1 MQEGRVVPDSVMARL
16 EKRAEEA
23 KKRIAQRKQLEAEL
37 VPADSS
43 PANKKTASSKRYA
56 KSGLTSQQVV
66 ERASCEV
73 YKNEQLGLFDA
84 LPIAQRDA
92 IPTLLTRIPVFMPIT
107 KAKQKQLLD
116 EDNALPFETPFGK
129 GKRYGANLSVFDE
142 DVLYALARLSNK
154 KLIGPHESMPI
165 QVSRIYKANE
175 KGSVN
180 VDTVVCT
187 VTDILDCLG
196 LSKGGKMRKDIVDSL
211 ERLAATTLVLTLKK
225 EDRYLGKCE
234 IGKPIKLVDIEW
246 QLYSTDGI
254 IYAQFSPI
262 VTYWLESEFTYYDW
276 ETRKQLKN
284 RLAKALH
291 RFLSSQPKE
300 FFKLNKLEDIAASV
314 GHHGRKCDLKRTFV
328 RALDEL
334 KSVGFLIDY
343 VIEGTGKA
351 TPFRLYATRR

>member
-1 MQEGRVVPDSVMARL
+1 MSNQAMARI
-16 EKRAEEA
+16 EKRAAEA
-23 KKRIAQRKQLEAEL
+23 QERLKKGRVLETEL
-37 VPADSS
+37 LPVGLGTEPPEKKIRASNGLSS
-43 PANKKTASSKRYA
+43 D
-56 KSGLTSQQVV
+56 QVV
-66 ERASCEV
+66 TRASGEV

-84 LPIAQRDA
+84 IPLSQREI
-92 IPTLLTRIPVFMPIT
+92 IPTLLTRIPVFMPIS
-107 KAKQKQLLD
+107 KAKQKKLLD
-116 EDNALPFETPFGK
+116 DDNALPFETPFGK

-142 DVLYALARLSNK
+142 DVMYALSRLSNK
-154 KLIGPHESMPI
+154 KLIGPHENMPI
-165 QVSRIYKANE
+165 MVPRTYKANE

-187 VTDILDCLG
+187 VTDILGKLG

-211 ERLAATTLVLTLKK
+211 ERLTSTTLILTLNK

-246 QLYSTDGI
+246 QMYSTNGI

-276 ETRKQLKN
+276 ETRKRLKN

-291 RFLSSQPKE
+291 RYMSSQPKE
-300 FFKLNKLEDIAASV
+300 FFKLNKLEDIAVSI
-314 GHHGRKCDLKRTFV
+314 GYHGRKCDLRSTFE

-334 KSVGFLIDY
+334 KEVGFLIDY
-343 VIEGTGKA
+343 NIEGTGKA
-351 TPFRLYATRR
+351 TPFRLYATRN

>member
-1 MQEGRVVPDSVMARL
+1 MPTKAMERVL
-16 EKRAEEA
+16 KRG
-23 KKRIAQRKQLEAEL
+23 KEAEQRIKERGL
-37 VPADSS
+37 LEQEVHQSVPE
-43 PANKKTASSKRYA
+43 PKKEARTRN
-56 KSGLTSQQVV
+56 GMTSDKIVALA
-66 ERASCEV
+66 EAEV

-84 LPIAQRDA
+84 IPVAAREVF
-92 IPTLLTRIPVFMPIT
+92 PTLLTRIPIFMPIT
-107 KAKQKQLLD
+107 KAKQKELLD
-116 EDNALPFETPFGK
+116 DDNALPFETPFGN

-154 KLIGPHESMPI
+154 KLIGPRHNMPI
-165 QVSRIYKANE
+165 KVSQIYKTNE

-187 VTDILDCLG
+187 ITDILDVLG
-196 LSKGGKMRKDIVDSL
+196 ISKGGKMRKDIVDSL
-211 ERLAATTLVLTLKK
+211 ERLTSTTLILTLKK

-276 ETRKQLKN
+276 DTRKQLKN

-291 RFLSSQPKE
+291 RYLSSQPKE
-300 FFKLNKLEDIAASV
+300 FFKLNKLEDIAVSV
-314 GHHGRKCDLKRTFV
+314 GQHGRKCDLKSVFQ

-334 KSVGFLIDY
+334 KKVGFLIDY
-343 VIEGTGKA
+343 EIEGTGRA
-351 TPFRLYATRR
+351 RHLDYMLHENN

>member
-1 MQEGRVVPDSVMARL
+1 MVSNQAMARI
-16 EKRAEEA
+16 EKRAAEA
-23 KKRIAQRKQLEAEL
+23 LERLKKGRVLEAEL
-37 VPADSS
+37 LSVGSDTEPPEKKVRASNGLSS
-43 PANKKTASSKRYA
+43 D
-56 KSGLTSQQVV
+56 QVV
-66 ERASCEV
+66 TRASCEV

-84 LPIAQRDA
+84 IPISQRET
-92 IPTLLTRIPVFMPIT
+92 IPTLLTRIPVFMPIS
-107 KAKQKQLLD
+107 KAKQKQLLND
-116 EDNALPFETPFGK
+116 DNALPFETPFGK
-129 GKRYGANLSVFDE
+129 GKRYGANLGVFDE

-154 KLIGPHESMPI
+154 KLIGPHENMPI
-165 QVSRIYKANE
+165 QVSRVYKANE

-187 VTDILDCLG
+187 VTDILDRLG

-211 ERLAATTLVLTLKK
+211 ERLTSTTLILTLNK

-246 QLYSTDGI
+246 QLYSSDGI

-276 ETRKQLKN
+276 ETRKKLKN

-291 RFLSSQPKE
+291 RYLSSQPKD
-300 FFKLNKLEDIAASV
+300 FYKLNKLEDIAASV
-314 GHHGRKCDLKRTFV
+314 GQHGRKCDLRSTFE

-334 KSVGFLIDY
+334 KEVGFLIDY
-343 VIEGTGKA
+343 NIEGTGKA
-351 TPFRLYATRR
+351 TPFRLYATRN

>member
-1 MQEGRVVPDSVMARL
+1 MPEDKAVPTKAMERVLKRGEEAVKRL
-16 EKRAEEA
+16 EENNNF
-23 KKRIAQRKQLEAEL
+23 EAEL
-37 VPADSS
+37 QPPVTHT
-43 PANKKTASSKRYA
+43 KETKVRTTGMASEKMVA
-56 KSGLTSQQVV
+56 LA
-66 ERASCEV
+66 EAEV

-84 LPIAQRDA
+84 IPISAREV

-116 EDNALPFETPFGK
+116 DDNALHFETPFGA

-154 KLIGPHESMPI
+154 KLIGPRHNMPI
-165 QVSRIYKANE
+165 KVSQIYKTNE

-187 VTDILDCLG
+187 VTDILDVLG
-196 LSKGGKMRKDIVDSL
+196 ISKGGKMRKDIVDSL
-211 ERLAATTLVLTLKK
+211 ERLTSTTLILTLKK

-262 VTYWLESEFTYYDW
+262 ITYWLESEFTYYDW
-276 ETRKQLKN
+276 DTRKQLKN

-291 RFLSSQPKE
+291 RYLSSQPKE
-300 FFKLNKLEDIAASV
+300 FFKLNKLEDIAVSV
-314 GHHGRKCDLKRTFV
+314 GQHGRKCDLKSVFQ

-334 KSVGFLIDY
+334 KKVGFLIDY
-343 VIEGTGKA
+343 EIEGTGKG
-351 TPFRLYATRR
+351 TPFRLYATRK

>member
-1 MQEGRVVPDSVMARL
+1 MVPNAAMARI
-16 EKRAEEA
+16 EKRAAEA
-23 KKRIAQRKQLEAEL
+23 LKRREKSRALEAEL
-37 VPADSS
+37 VQEDVTVAVAERPARST
-43 PANKKTASSKRYA
+43 N
-56 KSGLTSQQVV
+56 GLTSEQVV
-66 ERASCEV
+66 SRAESEV

-84 LPIAQRDA
+84 LPIHAREV

-116 EDNALPFETPFGK
+116 DDNALPFETPFGR

-142 DVLYALARLSNK
+142 DVLYALARLSRK
-154 KLIGPHESMPI
+154 KLIGPHENMPI
-165 QVSRIYKANE
+165 KVSRIYKANE

-187 VTDILDCLG
+187 VTDILDRLG
-196 LSKGGKMRKDIVDSL
+196 LSRGGKMRKDIVDSL
-211 ERLAATTLVLTLKK
+211 ERLASTTLVLTLNK
-225 EDRYLGKCE
+225 EDRYLGSCE

-246 QLYSTDGI
+246 QLYSSDGI

-262 VTYWLESEFTYYDW
+262 VTYWLESEYTYYDW
-276 ETRKQLKN
+276 ETRKKLKN

-291 RFLSSQPKE
+291 RYLSSQPKE
-300 FFKLNKLEDIAASV
+300 FFRLNKLEDIAASV
-314 GHHGRKCDLKRTFV
+314 GHHGRKCDLRTTFE

-334 KSVGFLIDY
+334 KSVGFLLDY

>member
-1 MQEGRVVPDSVMARL
+1 MVANEAMARL
-16 EKRAEEA
+16 EKRAADALQRTQNRRELETEA
-23 KKRIAQRKQLEAEL
+23 LSIDTDSRSPEKKIRASNGQ
-37 VPADSS
+37 SS
-43 PANKKTASSKRYA
+43 D
-56 KSGLTSQQVV
+56 QVV
-66 ERASCEV
+66 TRASGEV

-84 LPIAQRDA
+84 IPISQRET
-92 IPTLLTRIPVFMPIT
+92 IPTLLTRIPVFMPIS
-107 KAKQKQLLD
+107 KAKQKTLLD
-116 EDNALPFETPFGK
+116 DDNALPFVTPFGK

-154 KLIGPHESMPI
+154 KLIGPHDNMPI
-165 QVSRIYKANE
+165 KVSRIYKANE

-187 VTDILDCLG
+187 VTDILDRLG

-211 ERLAATTLVLTLKK
+211 ERLTSTTLILTLNK

-246 QLYSTDGI
+246 QMYSSDGI

-276 ETRKQLKN
+276 ETRKKLKN

-291 RFLSSQPKE
+291 RYLSSQPKD

-314 GHHGRKCDLKRTFV
+314 GQHGRKCDLRSTFE

-334 KSVGFLIDY
+334 QAVGFLIDY
-343 VIEGTGKA
+343 KIEGTGKA
-351 TPFRLYATRR
+351 TPFRLYATRS